1 MPRPP
6 AVQSDAIV
14 DAEVCARAGTTIE
27 RRFSEAD
34 LPRLREAGLSA
45 GSSLYGSF
53 QFSQFGELPAIDGAL
68 EGVVVTTCQRCMKAL
83 RIALSERFQVVVAG
97 DERTDESAG
106 YEPVVAD
113 ASHLDL
119 RWLAEEQVFL
129 AMPLVPVHEPG
140 ACHDAQTSTS
150 RADEDES
157 ARQKPFQN
165 LRDMLRQ
172 R

>member
-6 AVQSDAIV
+6 AVLSDAIV
-14 DAEVCARAGTTIE
+14 DAEACARAGTTIE
-27 RRFSEAD
+27 RSFAGAD

-45 GSSLYGSF
+45 GSSLEGTF
-53 QFSQFGELPAIDGAL
+53 QFSQLGGLPAIDGAL
-68 EGVVVTTCQRCMKAL
+68 RGVVIATCQRCMKPL
-83 RIALSERFQVVVAG
+83 SIALNESFQVVVAG
-97 DERTDESAG
+97 DERTDESGG
-106 YEPVVAD
+106 YEPVLAD
-113 ASHLDL
+113 AAHLDL

-129 AMPLVPVHEPG
+129 AMPLVPSHEPDECSE
-140 ACHDAQTSTS
+140 ARASTS
-150 RADEDES
+150 QADEDES

>member
-14 DAEVCARAGTTIE
+14 DAEACARAGTTIE

-34 LPRLREAGLSA
+34 LPRLREVGL
-45 GSSLYGSF
+45 GVGPSLEGGF
-53 QFSQFGELPAIDGAL
+53 QFSLFEDLPAIAGSL
-68 EGVVVTTCQRCMKAL
+68 QGVVVTTCQRCMKAL
-83 RIALSERFQVVVAG
+83 SVALSERFQVVVAG
-97 DERTDESAG
+97 DERTDESGG
-106 YEPVVAD
+106 YELVVAD
-113 ASHLDL
+113 ASRLDL
-119 RWLAEEQVFL
+119 RWLVEEQVFL
-129 AMPLVPVHEPG
+129 AMPLAPMHEPG
-140 ACHDAQTSTS
+140 ECNDAQTSASMT
-150 RADEDES
+150 DEDAG